1 MSKPS
6 FAEHKERYERSEIYK
21 TAFLLY
27 SYALICYRS
36 AYSDTP
42 PLCKISDV
50 GANLCADLNI
60 A

>member
-1 MSKPS
+1 MSKPV
-6 FAEHKERYERSEIYK
+6 FAEYKVRYERSEIYK

-50 GANLCADLNI
+50 ALIYACI
-60 A
+60 